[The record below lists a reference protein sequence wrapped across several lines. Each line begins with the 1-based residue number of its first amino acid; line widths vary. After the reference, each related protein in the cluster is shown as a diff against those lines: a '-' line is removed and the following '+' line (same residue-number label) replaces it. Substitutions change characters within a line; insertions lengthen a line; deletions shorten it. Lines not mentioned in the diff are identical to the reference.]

1 MAQVL
6 NITSQSSDDSL
17 DYEQIAQAEQVNQQ
31 NILLQYIK
39 ENIYNIKHELE
50 QQNSETSQDDLIAM
64 LKKYVCVDIDE
75 RYLSTETSFYDVI
88 INNLTVNRVDK
99 KTLEQNMQNT
109 LNREKSVHDEYLKIP
124 ALLDFSIPDE
134 NNTSVI
140 LNTKDILSESFLE
153 EAMRELEIAIAD
165 IRTIACQK
173 STGVQIKAEELLNG
187 KIENIQNIQDGV
199 LELCETNIAAFHKQS
214 AILLRSDTFKIMDI
228 FNKIFCSSLD
238 INTQIEDPQ

>member
-187 KIENIQNIQDGV
+187 KIENIQNIQ
-199 LELCETNIAAFHKQS
+199 EE
-214 AILLRSDTFKIMDI
+214 ILRLYQ
-228 FNKIFCSSLD
+228 
-238 INTQIEDPQ
+238 INTADLHQISGLLL

>member
-17 DYEQIAQAEQVNQQ
+17 YCKQITQAEQVNQQ
-31 NILLQYIK
+31 NILLK
-39 ENIYNIKHELE
+39 GLKKNIDHIKHELA
-50 QQNSETSQDDLIAM
+50 QQDSETSQDDIMVM
-64 LKKYVCVDIDE
+64 LKKYLCVDNTT
-75 RYLSTETSFYDVI
+75 YFNTETSFYDVI

-153 EAMRELEIAIAD
+153 EAIRELEIAIAD

-199 LELCETNIAAFHKQS
+199 LELCEANIATFNKQS

-238 INTQIEDPQ
+238 INTQIEDTQ